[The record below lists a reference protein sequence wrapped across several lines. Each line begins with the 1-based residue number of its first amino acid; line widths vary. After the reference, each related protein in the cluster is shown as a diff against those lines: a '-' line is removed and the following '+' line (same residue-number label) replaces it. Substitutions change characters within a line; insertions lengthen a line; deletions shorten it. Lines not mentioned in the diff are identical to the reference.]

1 MPEPQLI
8 VGLALIHHI
17 INLNIKIN
25 EIIKFFALTKEF
37 AIIEYI
43 PIHDIKCQQIFK
55 SRIDKIEYPDEDE
68 FQKEIE
74 KYFRILKVEKLN
86 PTDRKL
92 YLLKLNEI

>member
-1 MPEPQLI
+1 MKDLSPSNSIISFLRGAI
-8 VGLALIHHI
+8 ALW
-17 INLNIKIN
+17 
-25 EIIKFFALTKEF
+25 FAGTTLTLTKEF